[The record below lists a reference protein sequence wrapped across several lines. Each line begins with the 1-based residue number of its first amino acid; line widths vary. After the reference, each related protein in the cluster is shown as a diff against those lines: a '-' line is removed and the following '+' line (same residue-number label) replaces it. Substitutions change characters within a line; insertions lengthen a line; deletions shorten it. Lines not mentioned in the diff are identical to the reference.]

1 MLRLAEQ
8 NNSVTALFFIH
19 FSKWT
24 NVLLLAVINTINTK
38 FTCRKICLT
47 ETATQSTDNSR
58 LFSSGYKQTITPTR
72 KNVRWCRT
80 WRRLLVYN
88 NGDFKLFSWNLQ
100 RFTLWK
106 NVSLNKTMRLSS
118 TTWWS
123 NEKKVLQRRNWYYW
137 RRLKLIYTPQICKP
151 AMSGDFF

>member
-1 MLRLAEQ
+1 MLRVMLRLAEQ

-24 NVLLLAVINTINTK
+24 NVLLLAVINTINKT

-100 RFTLWK
+100 RFTLWR
-106 NVSLNKTMRLSS
+106 NVSLWFELDYYRILIKLCVYLPQLNEVMKKKCSKEELDTTEEGLS
-118 TTWWS
+118 
-123 NEKKVLQRRNWYYW
+123 
-137 RRLKLIYTPQICKP
+137 
-151 AMSGDFF
+151 

>member
-1 MLRLAEQ
+1 MMLRLAEQ
-8 NNSVTALFFIH
+8 NNSVTALFFMH

-24 NVLLLAVINTINTK
+24 NVLLLAVINTINKK

-58 LFSSGYKQTITPTR
+58 LFSSGYKQAITPTR

-80 WRRLLVYN
+80 WRRLLVCN
-88 NGDFKLFSWNLQ
+88 NGDFELFSWNLQ

-106 NVSLNKTMRLSS
+106 NVSLWFELDYYRILIKLYVYLPQLDEVM
-118 TTWWS
+118 
-123 NEKKVLQRRNWYYW
+123 KKKSLKK
-137 RRLKLIYTPQICKP
+137 KLILLKK
-151 AMSGDFF
+151 A

>member
-1 MLRLAEQ
+1 MMLRLAEQ

-24 NVLLLAVINTINTK
+24 NVLLLAVINTINKT

-58 LFSSGYKQTITPTR
+58 LFSSGYKQTITPTC

-80 WRRLLVYN
+80 WRCLLVYN
-88 NGDFKLFSWNLQ
+88 NGDFELFSWNLQ

-106 NVSLNKTMRLSS
+106 NVSLWFELDYYRILIKLCVYLPQHDEVMKKKCSKEEIDTTEEGLS
-118 TTWWS
+118 
-123 NEKKVLQRRNWYYW
+123 
-137 RRLKLIYTPQICKP
+137 
-151 AMSGDFF
+151 